1 MFSFRTFNFNSGRNS
16 GRLNNC
22 CGQSFCF
29 CRIFGCGEIFK
40 MKNYSLLKLEKKL
53 GEPAENLPSGH
64 SQFHSKMAFL
74 PFLNAFGAAAVLLAL
89 ALTFASCTKNS
100 IQPKNQEQSE
110 KNAGFSVD
118 FDLTKMNANMVYAQ
132 VFNLMLEPQ
141 NFDGKTFKIK
151 GNFIKVNGPD
161 GQPSYA
167 VIIKDALACCQ
178 QGLEFKY
185 DFAGKEPVVDQEI
198 TVIGKYTLT
207 ETPDGFS
214 HNYLTAQTCD

>member
-1 MFSFRTFNFNSGRNS
+1 MFSFRTVNFNSGGNS
-16 GRLNNC
+16 GWLNNC

-29 CRIFGCGEIFK
+29 CRIFGCGEISK

-100 IQPKNQEQSE
+100 IQQKNQEQSE

-141 NFDGKTFKIK
+141 KFGGKTFKIK

>member
-1 MFSFRTFNFNSGRNS
+1 MFSFRTVNFNSGGNS
-16 GRLNNC
+16 GWLNNC

-29 CRIFGCGEIFK
+29 CRIFGCGEISK

-100 IQPKNQEQSE
+100 IQQKNQKQSE

-141 NFDGKTFKIK
+141 NFGGKTFKIK

>member
-1 MFSFRTFNFNSGRNS
+1 MFSFRTFNFNSGGNS
-16 GRLNNC
+16 GWLNNC

-29 CRIFGCGEIFK
+29 CRIFGCGEISK

-100 IQPKNQEQSE
+100 IQQKNQERSE

-141 NFDGKTFKIK
+141 NFGGKTFKIK

-161 GQPSYA
+161 GQPSCA

>member
-16 GRLNNC
+16 SRLNNC

-29 CRIFGCGEIFK
+29 CRIFGCGEISK

-74 PFLNAFGAAAVLLAL
+74 PFLNAFGAAAVLLAF

-207 ETPDGFS
+207 ETPEGFS

>member
-1 MFSFRTFNFNSGRNS
+1 
-16 GRLNNC
+16 
-22 CGQSFCF
+22 
-29 CRIFGCGEIFK
+29 

-100 IQPKNQEQSE
+100 TLPKTSVLSESLVLEENSIQPKNQEQSE
-110 KNAGFSVD
+110 KNADFSVD

-141 NFDGKTFKIK
+141 NFGGKTFKIK

>member
-1 MFSFRTFNFNSGRNS
+1 MFSFRTVNFNSGGNS
-16 GRLNNC
+16 GWLNYC

-29 CRIFGCGEIFK
+29 CRIFGCGEISK

-100 IQPKNQEQSE
+100 IQQKNQEQSE

-141 NFDGKTFKIK
+141 KFGGKTFKIK

>member
-1 MFSFRTFNFNSGRNS
+1 
-16 GRLNNC
+16 
-22 CGQSFCF
+22 
-29 CRIFGCGEIFK
+29 
-40 MKNYSLLKLEKKL
+40 MKNYSLLKLEKNL

-100 IQPKNQEQSE
+100 IQPKNQEQPE
-110 KNAGFSVD
+110 KNADFSVD

-141 NFDGKTFKIK
+141 NFGGKTFKIK

>member
-1 MFSFRTFNFNSGRNS
+1 MFSFWTFNFNSGGNS
-16 GRLNNC
+16 SRLNNC

-29 CRIFGCGEIFK
+29 CRIFGCGEISK
-40 MKNYSLLKLEKKL
+40 MKNYSLLKLEKNL

-100 IQPKNQEQSE
+100 IQPKNQEQPE
-110 KNAGFSVD
+110 KNADFSVD

-141 NFDGKTFKIK
+141 NFGGKTFKIK

>member
-1 MFSFRTFNFNSGRNS
+1 
-16 GRLNNC
+16 
-22 CGQSFCF
+22 
-29 CRIFGCGEIFK
+29 
-40 MKNYSLLKLEKKL
+40 MKNYSLLKLEKNL

-100 IQPKNQEQSE
+100 TLPKNQEQSE

-141 NFDGKTFKIK
+141 KFGGKTFKIK

-185 DFAGKEPVVDQEI
+185 DFAGKEPIVDQEI

>member
-1 MFSFRTFNFNSGRNS
+1 MFSFRTVNFNSGGNS
-16 GRLNNC
+16 SRLNNC

-29 CRIFGCGEIFK
+29 CRIFGCGEISK

-100 IQPKNQEQSE
+100 TLPKNQEQSE

>member
-1 MFSFRTFNFNSGRNS
+1 
-16 GRLNNC
+16 
-22 CGQSFCF
+22 
-29 CRIFGCGEIFK
+29 

-141 NFDGKTFKIK
+141 NFGGKTFKIK

-185 DFAGKEPVVDQEI
+185 DCAGKEPVVDQEI

>member
-1 MFSFRTFNFNSGRNS
+1 MFSFRTVNFNSGGNS
-16 GRLNNC
+16 GWLNNC

-29 CRIFGCGEIFK
+29 CRIFGCGEISK

-100 IQPKNQEQSE
+100 TLPKSQKQSE

-118 FDLTKMNANMVYAQ
+118 FDLTEMNANMVYAQ

-141 NFDGKTFKIK
+141 NFGGKTFKIK

>member
-1 MFSFRTFNFNSGRNS
+1 
-16 GRLNNC
+16 
-22 CGQSFCF
+22 
-29 CRIFGCGEIFK
+29 
-40 MKNYSLLKLEKKL
+40 MKNYSLLKLEKNL

-74 PFLNAFGAAAVLLAL
+74 PFLNAFGAATVLLSL

-100 IQPKNQEQSE
+100 TLPKNQEQPE
-110 KNAGFSVD
+110 KNADFSVD

-141 NFDGKTFKIK
+141 NFGGKTFKIK

>member
-1 MFSFRTFNFNSGRNS
+1 MFSFRTVNFNSGGNS
-16 GRLNNC
+16 GWLNNC

-29 CRIFGCGEIFK
+29 CRIFGCGEISK

-141 NFDGKTFKIK
+141 KFGGKTFKIK